1 MCASGDRPRRVG
13 VPKTLWLRQFHHNLK
28 LLNKK
33 LLVLMDSLLNF
44 GLVCSVYCLYA
55 LILSGKASFVTL
67 CVESIIGS
75 L

>member
-1 MCASGDRPRRVG
+1 M
-13 VPKTLWLRQFHHNLK
+13 QFHHNLK

-67 CVESIIGS
+67 CVESIIVS